1 MLKCRIGLMIS
12 LVVALAVVVL
22 AGCGNTGDSA
32 SGPQTPFPDPAA
44 DYKAEMQSGD
54 GATKVQYEYSC
65 NHCTKTSGAAFS

>member
-44 DYKAEMQSGD
+44 DYKAEMQ
-54 GATKVQYEYSC
+54 TVQYK
-65 NHCTKTSGAAFS
+65 CTKCDHTKETAFS